1 MAFPNT
7 RWLLITLAV
16 VAPIFLS
23 LRSGHDKFAATLSD
37 RARLLLPGSKAFAD
51 ASLRWSSAN
60 APHYSLV
67 VQVAT
72 EADVQ
77 QTVRLCKQIY

>member
-1 MAFPNT
+1 MANLST

-16 VAPIFLS
+16 LASLLLS
-23 LRSGHDKFAATLSD
+23 RRSSHDKFAAVLSD
-37 RARLLLPGSKAFAD
+37 RARLLLPGSKEFAD

-60 APHYSLV
+60 SPTYSLL

-72 EADVQ
+72 ESDVQ
-77 QTVRLCKQIY
+77 QTVRLCK